1 MELRQLKYF
10 IAVAKNLNFSTASR
24 QLFITQGTLSQ
35 QIKQLEDEIGTP
47 LFARSSHSVILTDAG
62 EALLPLAEKTLEE
75 AENCRN
81 KMNDL
86 KNILTG
92 TLHIGTTHSFSTLL
106 TGTVRDFIKK
116 YPGVKLNI
124 HYNTAAELFDML
136 NSRDLD
142 FILSFKPLQDFETIV
157 SEPLFTTKLCVIMR
171 KEHPLAGREQIT
183 LEDLRKLAMVLPGSG
198 LQSRRAFERFIDID
212 TSSLNIKLELNDPNY
227 ILDLVQSTNLVSILS
242 SMVTAYRPSLV
253 AIPLIGVNR
262 DMIGCIHSIRD
273 GYHKRAG
280 EVFLQ
285 MLRESAMMERV
296 LQES

>member
-10 IAVAKNLNFSTASR
+10 ITVAQTLNFSTAAR
-24 QLFITQGTLSQ
+24 LLFLTQGTLSQ
-35 QIKQLEDEIGTP
+35 QIRQLEDEIGSP
-47 LFARSSHSVILTDAG
+47 LFARTSHSVTLTDAG

-86 KNILTG
+86 KKILTG
-92 TLHIGTTHSFSTLL
+92 SLKIGTTHSFSTLL
-106 TGTVRDFIKK
+106 TGTVRDFVKK

-124 HYNTAAELFDML
+124 LYNTAAELFEML
-136 NSRDLD
+136 HNRDLD
-142 FILSFKPLQDFETIV
+142 FILSFKPLQDYEIIT
-157 SEPLFTTKLCVIMR
+157 SEPLFTTKLSVIMR
-171 KEHPLAGREQIT
+171 KEHPLADRQQLT
-183 LEDLRKLAMVLPGSG
+183 LDDLKKLAMVLPGSG

-212 TSSLNIKLELNDPNY
+212 TSNLNIKLEINDPNI

-262 DMIGCIHSIRD
+262 DMIGCIHSIRG

-285 MLRESAMMERV
+285 MLRESAMVERV
-296 LQES
+296 IHDT